1 MTCPECGGNQFEIY
15 YDSEAPNPGSRFTG
29 AEVSK
34 CLRCGEAIYSY
45 SHRKSSMNRSD
56 RENSGV

>member
-29 AEVSK
+29 AEVKK

-45 SHRKSSMNRSD
+45 SRGKSSLNRSD
-56 RENSGV
+56 RNFSV

>member
-1 MTCPECGGNQFEIY
+1 MTCPENQFEIY

-29 AEVSK
+29 AEVKK

-45 SHRKSSMNRSD
+45 SRGKSSLNRSD
-56 RENSGV
+56 RNFSV